1 MRDRII
7 RASNI
12 SAYPFET
19 FFVPY
24 TTTLSL
30 NWPYEHAQCL
40 ISAPSPAKA
49 SSTSSP
55 TTTGAE
61 GNTTPRPGS
70 SDATSAVEIALGGT
84 DEGQEFVINPVFES
98 HLRNLNNWSLG
109 TAFANSFPD
118 LVDDVRIRDVRPQ
131 VPAQPL

>member
-1 MRDRII
+1 MRDRIT
-7 RASNI
+7 RASNV

-30 NWPYEHAQCL
+30 NWPYEHSQCL
-40 ISAPSPAKA
+40 ISTA
-49 SSTSSP
+49 SP
-55 TTTGAE
+55 TTAGAE

-70 SDATSAVEIALGGT
+70 SDATSAVEIALHGT
-84 DEGQEFVINPVFES
+84 DEGQEFAISPVFES

-109 TAFANSFPD
+109 TAFADSFPD
-118 LVDDVRIRDVRPQ
+118 LVDDVRIRNVRPQ
-131 VPAQPL
+131 APTQPL